1 MRSRLLIAVLFAFI
15 ATAPALQAAS
25 KKVVI
30 GEYFT
35 GTW

>member
-1 MRSRLLIAVLFAFI
+1 MRFRLSILTFLLCIACV
-15 ATAPALQAAS
+15 PALRAAS
-25 KKVVI
+25 QKVVI

>member
-1 MRSRLLIAVLFAFI
+1 MRLRFLFAALVAFLVMI
-15 ATAPALQAAS
+15 PALQAAS